1 MGRWTARLE
10 TQESSDNQPR
20 KPIEPLE
27 QKAPEGFLG
36 SIGRALG
43 HLSESANKKQSEMTK
58 PLLPAPVEEYPELT
72 RQLLEAAM
80 RACDFWGD
88 GQVAKAEMFADVKA
102 TPHHLR
108 KDLLEHFLSTYV
120 DADTHLDKSAPAA
133 TSFTVLLQRCDGFKP
148 AINFAKL

>member
-1 MGRWTARLE
+1 MSLFEKLREQQLRKPATATTATFATHE
-10 TQESSDNQPR
+10 PVIAHNESSNEPSVATVATVAVAKQPNQMALPQ
-20 KPIEPLE
+20 EVND
-27 QKAPEGFLG
+27 GF
-36 SIGRALG
+36 
-43 HLSESANKKQSEMTK
+43 
-58 PLLPAPVEEYPELT
+58 ELD
-72 RQLLEAAM
+72 RHLLEAAM

-88 GQVAKAEMFADVKA
+88 GQVARAEMFADVKA

-120 DADTHLDKSAPAA
+120 DADTHLVKSAPAA